1 MPVPCCNARAIPDWP
16 ARGRSLYSRVVS
28 ELSAIAQAA
37 PPSGSAGSTSGSQT
51 REENRAFMQRRVAA
65 FGLMMTLLYGLFL
78 VYRIVSVLVDEHEPP
93 PTSLPW
99 QALAFASFGVV
110 WLVCR
115 GRPRS
120 LRVVQVTEELG
131 VVVGA
136 VATMVMGFYIPYP
149 VRPDFIVL
157 LSLTYILIARSI
169 LVPSTARV
177 TLVLGGVIGIG
188 VVISSYFLHLRGHDP
203 TIYNASAHHFLR
215 VPADDVAPHMTVVA
229 GLIWGSSLAIA
240 AATSKV
246 IYGLR
251 EEVRD
256 ARRLGQY
263 TLLEKLGEGGM
274 GAVYRASHAML
285 RRPTAVKLLPPERLG
300 SDSVARFEREVQL
313 TARLTH
319 PNTIRVFDYGR
330 TPDGVFYYAMEYL
343 DGASLA
349 DVVAEDGPM
358 APARV
363 IHVLDQVASALT
375 EAHSVGL
382 IHRDIKPANIFLIEQ
397 GGIPDVAKV
406 LDFGLV
412 KQVSAPGGAD
422 PTLPA
427 LSRAD
432 SFAGTPLYMA
442 PEAISTPDQVD
453 ARTDLYSL
461 GAVGYFLLTGVEVF
475 TGRSIMEVCS
485 HHLRTPPVPPS
496 QRLGR
501 SVPAD
506 LEKLIL
512 ACLEKDPAARPA
524 DARALRVAL
533 RACRDAS
540 GWSEEDARR
549 WDEQHGEAMRTRQ
562 RRASVG
568 GAATIEVD
576 LDLRTPEGGRG

>member
-1 MPVPCCNARAIPDWP
+1 
-16 ARGRSLYSRVVS
+16 VS
-28 ELSAIAQAA
+28 QLSAIARAA
-37 PPSGSAGSTSGSQT
+37 TPSSRDGSAGSTGSET
-51 REENRAFMQRRVAA
+51 REEVRAFMQHRVAA
-65 FGLMMTLLYGLFL
+65 YGLMMTLLFGVFL
-78 VYRIVSVLVDEHEPP
+78 GYRIVAVLVSNDDPP
-93 PTSLPW
+93 PNSLPW
-99 QALAFASFGVV
+99 QAIGFASFGAV
-110 WLVCR
+110 WLLCR
-115 GRPRS
+115 GRARS
-120 LRVVQVTEELG
+120 LRFVQVTEEAG
-131 VVVGA
+131 VVIGCI
-136 VATMVMGFYIPYP
+136 ATMVMGFHIPYP
-149 VRPDFIVL
+149 VRPDYIVL
-157 LSLTYILIARSI
+157 LTLTYVLIARSI
-169 LVPSTARV
+169 LVPSTASV
-177 TLVLGGVIGIG
+177 TLTLGGVIG
-188 VVISSYFLHLRGHDP
+188 VALLVSLYFVHLRGHDP
-203 TIYNASAHHFLR
+203 AMYSPAAMSFLR
-215 VPADDVAPHMTVVA
+215 VPAETVAMKMTGVA
-229 GLIWGSSLAIA
+229 ALIWGSSLVIA

-285 RRPTAVKLLPPERLG
+285 RRPTAVKLLPPDRLG

-349 DVVAEDGPM
+349 DAVAEGGPM

-363 IHVLDQVASALT
+363 IHVLDQVAGALT
-375 EAHSVGL
+375 EAHAVGL

-397 GGIPDVAKV
+397 GGVPDVAKV

-412 KQVSAPGGAD
+412 KQVSPPGGAE

-427 LSRAD
+427 LSRVD

-442 PEAISTPDQVD
+442 PEAISTPEQVD

-475 TGRSIMEVCS
+475 SGHTIMEVCS
-485 HHLRTPPVPPS
+485 HHLRTQPVPPS

-501 SVPAD
+501 PVPSD
-506 LEKLIL
+506 LEALIM

-524 DARALRVAL
+524 DARALRAAL
-533 RACRDAS
+533 RSCRDAS
-540 GWSEEDARR
+540 GWSEEDARSWYER
-549 WDEQHGEAMRTRQ
+549 HGAPLRERQ
-562 RRASVG
+562 RRVSVG
-568 GAATIEVD
+568 GEATIEVD
-576 LDLRTPEGGRG
+576 LGLRTPDARAGRRA